1 VTALDPE
8 TGELV
13 GPASAVQAL
22 LDGDA
27 LADEP
32 ALDAALEAARD
43 PAVRISTIGLT
54 PGATVLGDASACVLV
69 TERPGDRHAL
79 LAIAPEQVPVALA
92 VWLGLEPRP
101 VPAEPAV
108 RLDPGAMSLLI
119 GRGEAHGHG
128 LEPEVA
134 TALQRRLDAGIR
146 HWTVRVECDAFRRNL
161 EVVDGE
167 AGIWRVR
174 PADGLVEL
182 APTSTTEVVRALIA
196 LVGAALASDAD
207 GRRGD
212 RPAAP

>member
-1 VTALDPE
+1 MTALDPE

-13 GPASAVQAL
+13 GPAGAIQAL
-22 LDGDA
+22 LDGDE
-27 LADEP
+27 LVDDP
-32 ALDAALEAARD
+32 AIDAALAAARD
-43 PAVRISTIGLT
+43 PGVRIAA
-54 PGATVLGDASACVLV
+54 PGATVLGDATACLLL
-69 TERPGDRHAL
+69 TERPGGQRAL

-92 VWLGLEPRP
+92 VWLGLQPRP
-101 VPAEPAV
+101 VPSVPPV
-108 RLDPGAMSLLI
+108 RLDPAALALRVAELLEAGA
-119 GRGEAHGHG
+119 
-128 LEPEVA
+128 
-134 TALQRRLDAGIR
+134 R

-161 EVVDGE
+161 EVVDGA

-174 PADGLVEL
+174 AADGLAEL